1 MNFSAKIP
9 PHRQAVT
16 VSGYSSRTDHSK
28 KIEVKIL
35 QSLFFFSFCLLF
47 SDIYGQFN
55 TKLAEKIDSLYTVD
69 QSVQTDIQKAFEKK
83 VPFDSVQ
90 KLQTIEKG
98 VFDRH
103 IPIIK
108 QIIAENGYPTIKK
121 VGADASHHFFAL
133 IQHSDSDP
141 AFQVSLLP
149 ILKKLADKGE
159 IQKKD
164 YAFLYDRVQRNMG
177 KKQLYGT
184 QLSFDSKGN
193 LFDSTNKIIIPK
205 DLTDPANV
213 DKRRAKMGLEP
224 LEQYYETVLQTLGRP
239 RKKE

>member
-1 MNFSAKIP
+1 M
-9 PHRQAVT
+9 T
-16 VSGYSSRTDHSK
+16 
-28 KIEVKIL
+28 IL
-35 QSLFFFSFCLLF
+35 QSLLFFSLCVSFG
-47 SDIYGQFN
+47 DAYGQYN
-55 TKLAEKIDSLYTVD
+55 LKLVERIDSLYIID
-69 QSVQTDIQKAFEKK
+69 QNVQTDIQEALENK
-83 VPFDSVQ
+83 VPFDSIQ

-108 QIIAENGYPTIKK
+108 KIVADNGYPTIKK
-121 VGADASHHFFAL
+121 AGTDASHHFFTL

-141 AFQVSLLP
+141 TFQSSLLP
-149 ILKKLADKGE
+149 LLKKLSGKGE
-159 IQKKD
+159 VQKKD
-164 YAFLYDRVQRNMG
+164 YAFLYDRVQRNTG

-193 LFDSTNKIIIPK
+193 LFDSTNKIIIPQ
-205 DLTDPANV
+205 DLVDPANV
-213 DKRRAKMGLEP
+213 DKRRKEMGLEP